1 MSFTALARGRY
12 LEALAI
18 DERIVWFSDVILGG
32 VQGLQPDGSIS
43 HWLAERHWIGGI
55 LLNEDGSLLCSGPG
69 GIAWFNPTTGRSGTL
84 LSSIDGAPLAGV
96 NEMCP
101 DGRGG
106 LIFGTLDIAAIVKG
120 ERPAPVALYRLDI
133 QGKVTL
139 LSDGLAFCNGLA
151 VSSDGT
157 TLYHN
162 ESFVGTFAYDIAPD
176 GSLDNRRMLIEK
188 QDCDGM
194 ALDIWGNLWITGF
207 SSEELLCLRP
217 DGFIQQR
224 LVLPGG
230 ACTNVRFGGPGG
242 RDIFVTMVPLTA
254 GLEIARGNLPS
265 ALDSVLY
272 RGPGPLPGRIN
283 LRTEFRLGCSERQG

>member
-18 DERIVWFSDVILGG
+18 DERVVWFSDVILGG
-32 VQGLQPDGSIS
+32 VQGLQPDGGIS
-43 HWLAERHWIGGI
+43 HWLAERRWIGGI
-55 LLNEDGSLLCSGPG
+55 LFNEDGSLLCSGPG
-69 GIAWFNPTTGRSGTL
+69 GIVWFNPTTGLSGTL
-84 LSSIDGAPLAGV
+84 LSTIDGAPLPGV

-106 LIFGTLDIAAIVKG
+106 LIFGTLDLAAIVKG
-120 ERPAPVALYRLDI
+120 ERTAPVALYRLDV
-133 QGKVTL
+133 QGKATL

-151 VSSDGT
+151 VSSDGL

-162 ESFVGTFAYDIAPD
+162 ESFVGTFAYDIAAD

-207 SSEELLCLRP
+207 SSNELLCLRP
-217 DGFIQQR
+217 DGGVQER
-224 LVLPGG
+224 LALPGG
-230 ACTNVRFGGPGG
+230 ACTNVRFGGAHGG
-242 RDIFVTMVPLTA
+242 ELFVTTVPLTA
-254 GLEIARGNLPS
+254 GLEIAKGNLPS

-272 RGPGPLPGRIN
+272 RGPSPVAGRIN
-283 LRTEFRLGCSERQG
+283 LRTQFHLG